1 MIMSQSQDSEMKEE
15 KPAAQKIEKSYDQY
29 RILRRDNKIRN
40 AMVDKKF
47 ETLRAQNSNFKN
59 IAKVKR
65 RKFWGE
71 LTDGDT
77 QNQLDKD
84 YMQYKFYENRLPY

>member
-1 MIMSQSQDSEMKEE
+1 
-15 KPAAQKIEKSYDQY
+15 
-29 RILRRDNKIRN
+29 
-40 AMVDKKF
+40 MVEKKF
-47 ETLRAQNSNFKN
+47 EILRAQNSNLKN
-59 IAKVKR
+59 ITKVKR

-84 YMQYKFYENRLPY
+84 YMQYKFYENRLPC